1 MEHFM
6 LIHEQGPIGLI
17 FIPAWLDQALKDNN
31 KPISTLLDV
40 QELRTFLTM
49 DDIANF
55 LYINRKISLAKTEL
69 VKALTYDFNFVA
81 TSPYSIG
88 KEQYDF
94 KYFEDIELAI
104 SLLDNNSTSNID
116 ISDSVKSNL
125 LPDLEN
131 WELKSLLGEVNI
143 EPFKQYGLYSF
154 NTTII
159 HNNVYG
165 IRFTT
170 DLGEDSTDY
179 RTYVSLDNLLKN
191 ISQYYDFRRLV
202 GYKTFQA
209 YLKYMDLVN

>member
-55 LYINRKISLAKTEL
+55 LYINRKIGLAKTEL

-81 TSPYSIG
+81 ISPYSFG